1 MRLINKLVLAAVSVV
16 AAAPAFAQEVNNFGN
31 DYTSLT
37 SKVDSGEIAKAVV
50 LVGGLMVT
58 PRLAMTGVRWVR
70 GAIR

>member
-1 MRLINKLVLAAVSVV
+1 MRLFTKLALAAGSAV

-31 DYTSLT
+31 DYTALT
-37 SKVDSGEIAKAVV
+37 GKVDSTEIAKAVV
-50 LVGGLMVT
+50 VVGGLMVT